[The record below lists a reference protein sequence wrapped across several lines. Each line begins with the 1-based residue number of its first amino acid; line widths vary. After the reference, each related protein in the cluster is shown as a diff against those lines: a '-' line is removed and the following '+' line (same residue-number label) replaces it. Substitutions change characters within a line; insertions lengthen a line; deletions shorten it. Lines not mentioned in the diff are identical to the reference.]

1 MSDEK
6 PLPDD
11 ERKGSSEA
19 EKTPPQTEQ
28 AASVPDAG
36 ATNPGPPKVIK
47 PSRMTVI
54 IMLVVALAGVLTIL
68 YAWQLW
74 PFTSGIVT
82 TNNAYVRG
90 QITVMAPQVNGYVAE
105 VLVQDFEH
113 VKQGQLLVRI
123 DDRIYRQRVEQ
134 NQAQLAARQADLA
147 NSIQTLASNQAT
159 LASRRAE
166 LLSAQ
171 AELDRARADERRVN
185 ELASRGSVSLRERD
199 QTRASARAA
208 AAQVK
213 QAQAAINIAEENVK
227 ATRVSRGSLEAQVQM
242 AEAAL
247 HLAQIDL
254 DNTLIKAPREG
265 QLSEVSVRL
274 GQYVTAGS
282 QLLYLVPDL
291 VWVVANYKETQTH
304 NMAIGQPVRF
314 NVDALDGAELTGR
327 VERLAPATGSE
338 FSILRP
344 DNATGNF
351 TKVVQRIPV
360 RIIIDPDQP
369 LAQRLRP
376 GMSVVAHVDTDAT
389 PATSQTERPVAQ
401 RSAAP

>member
-360 RIIIDPDQP
+360 RITIDPDQP

-376 GMSVVAHVDTDAT
+376 GMSVVTHVDTDAT

-401 RSAAP
+401 RSATP

>member
-11 ERKGSSEA
+11 ERKGSGEA
-19 EKTPPQTEQ
+19 EKAPPQSEQ

-47 PSRMTVI
+47 PSRMTVL

-360 RIIIDPDQP
+360 RITIDPDQP

-376 GMSVVAHVDTDAT
+376 GMSVVTHVDTDAT

-401 RSAAP
+401 RSATP